1 MMQLSCCGSDIVV
14 NYLCVVS
21 LAVHS
26 SSPVIIGSVATFHAE
41 LHNLNHSLVEER
53 FVYIWINNAINHTSH
68 VFDMTTT
75 LAGTTANMSKVFS
88 VNVLPG
94 HYLMEVRAYR
104 EPYLSV
110 LTSKHY
116 RPVAVGF
123 HNFTLTGTYVVILLC
138 CSDVVLETKLLFSKL
153 IEDKK

>member
-1 MMQLSCCGSDIVV
+1 
-14 NYLCVVS
+14 VS
-21 LAVHS
+21 LAVWS
-26 SSPVIIGSVATFHAE
+26 DSPVILGSIATFHAE
-41 LHNLNHSLVEER
+41 LHNLNHSLLNER

-94 HYLMEVRAYR
+94 HYVMEVRVYH
-104 EPYLSV
+104 EPYVWL

-116 RPVAVGF
+116 HPIAVGF
-123 HNFTLTGTYVVILLC
+123 HNFTLTGV
-138 CSDVVLETKLLFSKL
+138 
-153 IEDKK
+153 